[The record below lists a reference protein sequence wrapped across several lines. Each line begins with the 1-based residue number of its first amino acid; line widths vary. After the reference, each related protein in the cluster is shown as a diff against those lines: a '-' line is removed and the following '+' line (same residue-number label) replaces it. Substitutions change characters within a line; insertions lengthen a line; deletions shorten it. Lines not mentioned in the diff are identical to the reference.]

1 MSEKPDAVKI
11 LWFFIVFMA
20 WTKQFLLTLFMIFS
34 AAFAVTAGAA
44 EYEAYFNTRFGYS
57 VEYPD
62 IFDASREPDN
72 GDGIWFE
79 SADGEYALTISGGH
93 NVFDHDGEALLRECY
108 DRVAYIVE
116 GSERSAPNFYSIAYE
131 GGGGMDG
138 AEYVFHEYGVVNEDI
153 WASFILKY
161 PKDEEERF
169 APVKERM
176 EASLKL
182 P

>member
-1 MSEKPDAVKI
+1 MKKFSAI
-11 LWFFIVFMA
+11 
-20 WTKQFLLTLFMIFS
+20 LTLFVIFS

-44 EYEAYFNTRFGYS
+44 EYEAYLNARFGYS
-57 VEYPD
+57 VEYPGF
-62 IFDASREPDN
+62 FDTRRESDN
-72 GDGIWFE
+72 GDGIWYE
-79 SADGEYALTISGGH
+79 SAEGEYTLTTSGGH
-93 NVFDHDGEALLRECY
+93 NISGHDGAALLRECY

-116 GSERSAPNFYSIAYE
+116 GSERSGAGFYSIAYE

-138 AEYVFHEYGVVNEDI
+138 VEYIFHEYGIVNEDM
-153 WASFILKY
+153 WAAFILKY
-161 PKDEEERF
+161 PKEEEERF

>member
-1 MSEKPDAVKI
+1 MKKFPVI
-11 LWFFIVFMA
+11 
-20 WTKQFLLTLFMIFS
+20 LTLFTAFY
-34 AAFAVTAGAA
+34 AAFAFMANAMAA
-44 EYEAYFNTRFGYS
+44 NASEYEAYLNARFGYS

-79 SADGEYALTISGGH
+79 SAGGEYTLTISGGH
-93 NVFDHDGEALLRECY
+93 NIFGHDGEALLRECY

-116 GSERSAPNFYSIAYE
+116 GSERSAPNFYSIAYSDD
-131 GGGGMDG
+131 GGQDG
-138 AEYVFHEYGVVNEDI
+138 IEHIFHEYGIVNEDI

-161 PKDEEERF
+161 PKEEEERF
-169 APVKERM
+169 APIKERM
-176 EASLKL
+176 ETSLKL